1 MGKVLWGTPVPT
13 PRRSAPVRHLPLL
26 LALASS
32 ALSVQ
37 AQVGARSVVVSV
49 EGKVHA
55 DARAFPGGPAVDPGF
70 LLRRARVEV
79 RAEVGGRLRF
89 VVEPGLG
96 EGEVELVDGFVEADV
111 WDRPDGGLAVRAGR
125 FKTPVGYES
134 LRSSSDLR
142 FAERAFPTA
151 LSPRRDLGAML
162 AYEAPRLDAQ
172 VGVFNGVP
180 DGSSRS
186 NDWGSGGDLAARVF
200 ARPGVGLGVGVA
212 VSAGS
217 ERGTDEVSDLDDYE
231 TPGDR
236 TVFDYAPGVRADGAR
251 FRLAPQATLDLGPLH
266 VLGEWTL
273 ARHRLDGPN
282 GPETV
287 EHRAWQA
294 AASVVLVGVP
304 QGDDRP
310 APRRSVTEGGA
321 GAVEVSARVHRL
333 VLDPMSAPLADDA
346 SAQRATAVAV
356 AVHWSPVAEAR
367 LGLTAERTAFRPFG
381 VDEALEPETF
391 VVLRAQI
398 DI

>member
-1 MGKVLWGTPVPT
+1 MTRLAVALVLFVST
-13 PRRSAPVRHLPLL
+13 A
-26 LALASS
+26 
-32 ALSVQ
+32 SVQ
-37 AQVGARSVVVSV
+37 AQAGARSVEVSV
-49 EGKVHA
+49 GGKVHA
-55 DARAFPGGPAVDPGF
+55 DARAFPEGPTGEAPGVG
-70 LLRRARVEV
+70 LRRARVEV
-79 RAEVGGRLRF
+79 EAEVGGWLRF

-96 EGEVELVDGFVEADV
+96 EGEVELVDGFVETDLT
-111 WDRPDGGLAVRAGR
+111 DRLAVRVGR

-142 FAERAFPTA
+142 FAERALPTA
-151 LSPRRDLGAML
+151 LSPRRDLGAVL
-162 AYEAPRLDAQ
+162 AWRSPRVEAQA
-172 VGVFNGVP
+172 GVFNGVP

-200 ARPGVGLGVGVA
+200 ARPGAGLGLGVGV
-212 VSAGS
+212 SAGT
-217 ERGTDEVSDLDDYE
+217 ERGTAEVSDLDDYE

-236 TVFDYAPGVRADGAR
+236 TVFDYAPAGRADGAR
-251 FRLAPQATLDLGPLH
+251 YRLAPQATLDLGPLH

-273 ARHRLDGPN
+273 ARHRLDAPG
-282 GPETV
+282 GAATV

-310 APRRSVTEGGA
+310 VPRRSLAEGGP

-333 VLDPMSAPLADDA
+333 TLDEDAGPLATAA
-346 SAQRATAVAV
+346 SAQRATAVGV

-381 VDEALEPETF
+381 VEEDPEAETF